1 MSSQALV
8 LSRCCL
14 HHLVVHL
21 VSPKEG
27 YGFDGC
33 AHFPDLLPSDG
44 NGWSWADIGLKMQ
57 HISSRFDGDKR
68 FKQKCV
74 DDAYEDDDD
83 DAGT

>member
-1 MSSQALV
+1 
-8 LSRCCL
+8 
-14 HHLVVHL
+14 
-21 VSPKEG
+21 
-27 YGFDGC
+27 
-33 AHFPDLLPSDG
+33 
-44 NGWSWADIGLKMQ
+44 MQ